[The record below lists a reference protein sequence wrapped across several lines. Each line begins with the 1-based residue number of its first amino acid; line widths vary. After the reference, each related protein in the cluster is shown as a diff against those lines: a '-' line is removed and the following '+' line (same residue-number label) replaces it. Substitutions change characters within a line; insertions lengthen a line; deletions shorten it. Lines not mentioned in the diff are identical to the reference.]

1 MWRILLLVALCATA
15 RCKQL
20 PQKEMPTS
28 TALATEEE
36 TTTWAGSVA
45 PLDKLAV
52 ACERDSMHITITLA
66 QAVEAFEPNSVFD
79 TFNGIVYPAGLGS
92 NSSCLREYEGARG
105 DLQYTLPLMGC
116 NTMATDNDDG
126 TVEYYNNIIVQPHPK
141 IVTGQGRGYHVR
153 CRYRRR
159 DLMQFHVFH
168 QKGDRAGK
176 SLADDSDLQDLEK
189 EFVMLPSVTMQL
201 FKGDP
206 EEKNEVSEAKVGDT
220 VTLVVS
226 LEKQDNIGMLV
237 RNCFVHDALGW
248 AEHKLIDEDG
258 CPLDSAVM
266 GPFEYSERGL
276 RALVSFSAHKFAW
289 SPSVYYTCGVKLCKN
304 SCFRKSCTD
313 KSNRLRRDLDE
324 GSPATVEVFTGL
336 YVNEADSPENDEVTS
351 EKKEDEICISQRN
364 FAIGICVAGVI
375 LMICVIAAIAFILA
389 RRRNPKT
396 YSRTGS
402 SLYSGPYTNT
412 GYSHTS

>member
-1 MWRILLLVALCATA
+1 MWSILLLATLVATA

-20 PQKEMPTS
+20 PQSKELPT
-28 TALATEEE
+28 TTEVATEDDAA
-36 TTTWAGSVA
+36 TWSTNV
-45 PLDKLAV
+45 PFDEPVV
-52 ACERDSMHITITLA
+52 ACERDSMHITISLA
-66 QAVEAFEPNSVFD
+66 QVDRKFD
-79 TFNGIVYPAGLGS
+79 EKSDQFDAFNGIVYPAGLGS
-92 NSSCLREYEGARG
+92 NSSCLREYENARG
-105 DLQYTLPLMGC
+105 ELKYTLPLMGC
-116 NTMATDNDDG
+116 NTMAKDNDDG
-126 TVEYYNNIIVQPHPK
+126 TVEYHNMIIVQPHPK
-141 IVTGQGRGYHVR
+141 IVTGQGRGYEVR

-159 DLMQFHVFH
+159 DLMQFHVFRK
-168 QKGDRAGK
+168 QDRTGK
-176 SLADDSDLQDLEK
+176 ALADLDSDLQDLEK

-206 EEKNEVSEAKVGDT
+206 EDKHVSEAKVGDT
-220 VTLVVS
+220 VTLLVS

-237 RNCFVHDALGW
+237 RDCYVHDALGW

-266 GPFEYSERGL
+266 GVFQYSADSM
-276 RALVSFSAHKFAW
+276 RAQVSFSAHKFAW
-289 SPSVYYTCGVKLCKN
+289 SPSVYYTCGVKLCKK
-304 SCFRKSCTD
+304 SCYRKSCAD
-313 KSNRLRRDLDE
+313 KSSRSRRDLDE
-324 GSPATVEVFTGL
+324 TPATVEVFTGL
-336 YVNEADSPENDEVTS
+336 YVNEADSLESDEVTS

-375 LMICVIAAIAFILA
+375 LMICVIAAIAYILA